1 MSGQDT
7 GQTSLLND
15 RKMLFSLQSKEE
27 KSGHNMWKAL
37 RNLLRFRETAEKGV
51 CFVFCF
57 VFQIEFSP
65 YCTD

>member
-27 KSGHNMWKAL
+27 KSGHNMWKAI
-37 RNLLRFRETAEKGV
+37 RNLLCFRETAEKGGFV
-51 CFVFCF
+51 CFVFQ
-57 VFQIEFSP
+57 VEFSP